1 MLSRTNSF
9 SRVRFVL
16 IVYNTRS
23 LVSHFSV
30 HEIKKEKK
38 NHKILKIP
46 KPVHPDRD
54 FDYKYVSVGFA
65 YLFQGVHL
73 RHHLID
79 VGVDF

>member
-16 IVYNTRS
+16 IVYNIPS

-38 NHKILKIP
+38 ILKLP
-46 KPVHPDRD
+46 KPGHPDRH
-54 FDYKYVSVGFA
+54 FDYKHVSVGFA

>member
-1 MLSRTNSF
+1 MRL
-9 SRVRFVL
+9 
-16 IVYNTRS
+16 
-23 LVSHFSV
+23 
-30 HEIKKEKK
+30 KKKK